1 VFIYSTLNL
10 AFLHALL
17 SFSAFAITTP
27 TLRLS
32 VEMATIISTGLLK
45 QEADDH
51 LRDIR
56 RRKGVDVSNG
66 QQSNNVE
73 DLNRALNM

>member
-1 VFIYSTLNL
+1 
-10 AFLHALL
+10 L
-17 SFSAFAITTP
+17 SFSAFAITIP

-32 VEMATIISTGLLK
+32 LEMATIISKNVLK

-56 RRKGVDVSNG
+56 KRKGVDVSNG

-73 DLNRALNM
+73 DLNCALNM

>member
-1 VFIYSTLNL
+1 VFISFTLNF

-17 SFSAFAITTP
+17 SFSAFSITTP
-27 TLRLS
+27 TVRLS
-32 VEMATIISTGLLK
+32 LEMATIISTSLLK

-51 LRDIR
+51 LKDIR

>member
-1 VFIYSTLNL
+1 
-10 AFLHALL
+10 
-17 SFSAFAITTP
+17 
-27 TLRLS
+27 
-32 VEMATIISTGLLK
+32 MATMISTNVLK

-66 QQSNNVE
+66 QQSDNVE
-73 DLNRALNM
+73 DLDRALSM

>member
-1 VFIYSTLNL
+1 MLSCYSLL
-10 AFLHALL
+10 LLLQFLSL
-17 SFSAFAITTP
+17 
-27 TLRLS
+27 
-32 VEMATIISTGLLK
+32 EMATIISTNVLK

-66 QQSNNVE
+66 QQSDNVE
-73 DLNRALNM
+73 DLDRALNM

>member
-1 VFIYSTLNL
+1 MAGSI
-10 AFLHALL
+10 
-17 SFSAFAITTP
+17 P
-27 TLRLS
+27 TDAQ
-32 VEMATIISTGLLK
+32 MK

-56 RRKGVDVSNG
+56 RRKGVEVSDG
-66 QQSNNVE
+66 QHSDNVE